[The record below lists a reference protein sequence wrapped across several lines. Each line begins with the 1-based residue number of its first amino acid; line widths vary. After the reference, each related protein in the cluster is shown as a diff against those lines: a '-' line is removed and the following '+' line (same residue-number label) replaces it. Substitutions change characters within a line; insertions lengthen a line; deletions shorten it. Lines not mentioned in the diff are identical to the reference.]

1 MRTVRRVPHDSN
13 TIVTCASQTRTR
25 RRGFTLVELMVVVI
39 VIGILVT
46 LVVPQF
52 KNTKGKANAAA
63 LRTDLRN
70 LATAEE
76 SFFYSN
82 GRYTM
87 AIDSVPFKG
96 SPGVVI
102 TIVEGDAKG
111 WSAEVTHPQA
121 WPLKCA
127 LFIAGAA
134 PLAPAT
140 TEGLITCQ

>member
-1 MRTVRRVPHDSN
+1 MNSARRLPYDSN
-13 TIVTCASQTRTR
+13 EIATRASSTRAR
-25 RRGFTLVELMVVVI
+25 RRGFTLIELMVVVI

-76 SFFYSN
+76 SFFYTN
-82 GRYTM
+82 GRYTS
-87 AIDSVPFKG
+87 ALDSVPFKG

-102 TIVEGDAKG
+102 TITEANARG
-111 WSAEVTHPQA
+111 WSGTVTHPQA

-127 LFIAGAA
+127 LFMAGAA
-134 PLAPAT
+134 PIAPAT

>member
-1 MRTVRRVPHDSN
+1 M
-13 TIVTCASQTRTR
+13 I
-25 RRGFTLVELMVVVI
+25 VVI
-39 VIGILVT
+39 VLGILVT

-70 LATAEE
+70 LATGQE

-102 TIVEGDAKG
+102 TIVEGDARG
-111 WSAEVTHPQA
+111 WSAEITHPQA

-127 LFIAGAA
+127 IFMAGAT
-134 PLAPAT
+134 PLPPAT

>member
-1 MRTVRRVPHDSN
+1 MRYDRRWPHGQANNESRPW
-13 TIVTCASQTRTR
+13 TARAR
-25 RRGFTLVELMVVVI
+25 RRAFTLVELMIVVVI
-39 VIGILVT
+39 VGILVT
-46 LVVPQF
+46 IVVPNF

-76 SFFYSN
+76 SYFYSN
-82 GRYTM
+82 GRYTT

-96 SPGVVI
+96 SPGIQI
-102 TIVEGDAKG
+102 TIVEGDARG

-127 LFIAGAA
+127 LFMGGAA
-134 PLAPAT
+134 PLDPAT
-140 TEGLITCQ
+140 TEGLITCR